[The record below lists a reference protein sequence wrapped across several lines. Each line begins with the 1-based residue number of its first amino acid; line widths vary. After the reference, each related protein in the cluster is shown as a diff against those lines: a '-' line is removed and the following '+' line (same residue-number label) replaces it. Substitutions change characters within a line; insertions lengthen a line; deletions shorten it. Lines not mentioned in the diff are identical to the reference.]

1 MNALKQ
7 IGQNLLIMAL
17 NKTVILW
24 ALRLAAK
31 QTDNKIDDNVI
42 EVVDAAYEADTE
54 RLKSSVENIVKE
66 LNNDDV

>member
-1 MNALKQ
+1 MNALKK

-54 RLKSSVENIVKE
+54 RLKASVENIVKE
-66 LNNDDV
+66 LNHDDI